1 MNDDTGRPVKP
12 HRSGGGLPQPP
23 AESPLPNY
31 TREKDLIDPLKNLA
45 FSLHRRTDERA
56 ADLID
61 AAIEQIC
68 TTRQIAELFLT
79 GPEGQKLVISSELEA
94 RPDNSFCFT
103 VTDPKSARR
112 WGIVAG
118 ITELVPNG

>member
-1 MNDDTGRPVKP
+1 M
-12 HRSGGGLPQPP
+12 
-23 AESPLPNY
+23 
-31 TREKDLIDPLKNLA
+31 EKDLIDPLKNLA

-79 GPEGQKLVISSELEA
+79 GPEGQKLVISSELEV

-103 VTDPKSARR
+103 VTDPSSARR

-118 ITELVPNG
+118 ITELVPNEKLRGATDD